1 MIQEDKIKKE
11 KKEEKI
17 DSVKEI
23 GECEKARDEYLAGW
37 QREKADFINYKK
49 EESKRAGE
57 LIEFLKVQWVL
68 ETLKIVD
75 NFERAIKYKPIDGK
89 ELVDWM
95 KGIEMIA
102 NQLKEFLKAEGVEEI
117 KATGEKFNP
126 EIHEAIE
133 EQESSGESG
142 EIVQVLEKGYTLNG
156 KLIRPTKVKIIK

>member
-1 MIQEDKIKKE
+1 MTQENKIKKE

-23 GECEKARDEYLAGW
+23 GECEKVRDEYLAGW

-57 LIEFLKVQWVL
+57 LIDFFKVQWVL
-68 ETLKIVD
+68 ELLKIVD
-75 NFERAIKYKPIDGK
+75 NFDRAIKHKPDG
-89 ELVDWM
+89 EEILNWV
-95 KGIEMIA
+95 KGVEMIDT
-102 NQLKEFLKAEGVEEI
+102 QLKEFLKSEGVEEI
-117 KATGEKFNP
+117 EAMGDSFNP

-142 EIVQVLEKGYTLNG
+142 EIVEVLEKGYTLNG
-156 KLIRPTKVKIIK
+156 KLIRPSKVKINK

>member
-49 EESKRAGE
+49 EESKRVGE
-57 LIEFLKVQWVL
+57 LVDFLKMQWVL
-68 ETLKIVD
+68 ELLKIVD
-75 NFERAIKYKPIDGK
+75 NFDRAIKHKPDGA
-89 ELVDWM
+89 ESLNWA
-95 KGIEMIA
+95 KGVEMIDT
-102 NQLKEFLKAEGVEEI
+102 QLKEFLKAEGVEEI

-133 EQESSGESG
+133 EQENSGESG